1 MMKHSFNGDSWIW
14 QKHRDDRLD
23 AFQEVMQER
32 PSFEKWLEELEDDYS
47 NSLVIDTRAEGEEH
61 LFGSLVYQQ
70 DIDSREDK
78 KAFHFYVEKDCFI
91 TAGIE
96 LEDLRSNYSDAVF
109 EQMDR
114 ADNAIEGF
122 FILLGEIVAY
132 YLSKIDIFEESLTDL
147 IWKIKEQ
154 NNVQILEKIAESRHE
169 ILIWK
174 NLMIPIIELKI
185 AAEEAFGESIAEK
198 KEFKRVCKRIER
210 GRTLIREYQQ
220 EIDTMINL
228 EEVVSSHR
236 GNEIMKTLTVMTI
249 LFTPVAALGALWG
262 MNFEVMPELKW
273 RYGYPASIVL
283 IILSTVA
290 LYIYLWRKGWTGD
303 VLKTKKKNTFFQ

>member
-1 MMKHSFNGDSWIW
+1 MKHSFNGDSWKW
-14 QKHRDDRLD
+14 YKC
-23 AFQEVMQER
+23 QEGDMDTFRKLVNNR
-32 PSFEKWLEELEDDYS
+32 PSFEKWMEELDGNDS
-47 NSLVIDTRAEGEEH
+47 NSLVIDTKDIDREH
-61 LFGSLVYQQ
+61 IFGTLVYQQ
-70 DIDSREDK
+70 DINSREDN
-78 KAFHFYVEKDCFI
+78 KAFHFYVEKDFFM
-91 TAGIE
+91 TAGID

-109 EQMDR
+109 QQMDR
-114 ADNAIEGF
+114 ADDAVEGF

-132 YLSKIDIFEESLTDL
+132 YLSSIDVFEERLTDL
-147 IWKIKEQ
+147 IWKIKKE
-154 NNVQILEKIAESRHE
+154 NNLQVLEKIADSRHE

-174 NLMIPIIELKI
+174 NLMIPIIELKL
-185 AAEEAFGESIAEK
+185 AAEEAFGESISEK

-236 GNEIMKTLTVMTI
+236 GNEIMKTLTVLTI

-273 RYGYPASIVL
+273 KYGYFASIVL
-283 IILSTVA
+283 IILTTVA

-303 VLKTKKKNTFFQ
+303 VLKTKKKDSFFE